1 MMRTGIYGGSFNP
14 IHTAHLSLARSL
26 IRQGLLDELWY
37 VVSPQNP
44 FKQQATDLL
53 PDEVRLHLTRLAVAD
68 EPNIKVSDVEMHL
81 PRPSYMANTLAVL
94 REKYPDREF
103 ILVIGADNWLAFERW
118 YHWQEI
124 LAQHS
129 LIVYP
134 RPGYPIDASTLPPN
148 VTLASTPLI
157 DISSTEIRRK
167 IRTSAY
173 AGEGLKPAVW
183 QEIKRKG
190 YYK

>member
-1 MMRTGIYGGSFNP
+1 MTRTGIYGGSFNP

-68 EPNIKVSDVEMHL
+68 EPGIRVSDVEMHL
-81 PRPSYMANTLAVL
+81 PRPSYMAHTLAVL
-94 REKYPDREF
+94 REQHPDREF
-103 ILVIGADNWLAFERW
+103 VLVIGADNWLAFDRW
-118 YHWQEI
+118 YHPEEI
-124 LAQHS
+124 LTQYS
-129 LIVYP
+129 FIVYP
-134 RPGYPIDASTLPPN
+134 RPGYPIDATTLPPN

-167 IRTSAY
+167 IHTSDY
-173 AGEGLKPAVW
+173 DGQDLKPAVW

>member
-14 IHTAHLSLARSL
+14 IHTVHLSLARSL

>member
-1 MMRTGIYGGSFNP
+1 MTRTGIYGGSFNP

-68 EPNIKVSDVEMHL
+68 EPGIRVSDVEMHL

-134 RPGYPIDASTLPPN
+134 RPGYPIDATTLPPN

-167 IRTSAY
+167 IQTSDY
-173 AGEGLKPAVW
+173 DGQDLKPAVW

>member
-1 MMRTGIYGGSFNP
+1 MTRTGIYGGSFNP
-14 IHTAHLSLARSL
+14 IHAAHLSLARSL
-26 IRQGLLDELWY
+26 INQGMLDELWY

-44 FKQQATDLL
+44 FKQAATDLL

-68 EPNIKVSDVEMHL
+68 EPGIKVSDVEMHL

-94 REKYPDREF
+94 REKHPDREF

-124 LAQHS
+124 LARHS
-129 LIVYP
+129 VIVYP
-134 RPGYPIDASTLPPN
+134 RPGYPIDAATLPPN
-148 VTLASTPLI
+148 VTLADTPLM
-157 DISSTEIRRK
+157 DISSTDIRKR
-167 IRTSAY
+167 IRSSAY
-173 AGEGLKPAVW
+173 DGRDLKPAVW
-183 QEIKRKG
+183 QEINRKG

>member
-14 IHTAHLSLARSL
+14 IHAAHLSLARSL
-26 IRQGLLDELWY
+26 INQGLLDELWY

-53 PDEVRLHLTRLAVAD
+53 PDEARLQLTRLAVAD
-68 EPNIKVSDVEMHL
+68 EPGIRVSDVEMHL

>member
-1 MMRTGIYGGSFNP
+1 MTRTGIYGGSFNP
-14 IHTAHLSLARSL
+14 IHTAHLSLARDL

-53 PDEVRLHLTRLAVAD
+53 PDEARLQLTRLAVAD
-68 EPNIKVSDVEMHL
+68 EPDIRVSDVEMHL

-94 REKYPDREF
+94 REQHPDREF

-118 YHWQEI
+118 YHWEEI
-124 LAQHS
+124 LARHS
-129 LIVYP
+129 VIVYP
-134 RPGYPIDASTLPPN
+134 RPGYPIDAATLPPN

-167 IRTSAY
+167 IHTAAY
-173 AGEGLKPAVW
+173 DGRDLKPSVW

>member
-1 MMRTGIYGGSFNP
+1 MTRTGIYGGSFNP

-68 EPNIKVSDVEMHL
+68 EPGIRVSDVEMHL
-81 PRPSYMANTLAVL
+81 PRPSYMAHTLAVL
-94 REKYPDREF
+94 REQHPDREF

>member
-1 MMRTGIYGGSFNP
+1 MTRTGIYGGSFNP
-14 IHTAHLSLARSL
+14 IHKAHLALARTL
-26 IRQGLLDELWY
+26 IQEKLLDELWY

-53 PDEVRLHLTRLAVAD
+53 PDDVRLRLTQLAVAD
-68 EPNIKVSDVEMHL
+68 EPKISVSDVEMHL
-81 PRPSYMANTLAVL
+81 PRPSYMARTLAVL
-94 REKYPDREF
+94 REEHPDREF
-103 ILVIGADNWLAFERW
+103 VLVIGADNWLAFERW
-118 YHWQEI
+118 YHPQEI
-124 LAQHS
+124 LTHHR

-134 RPGYPIDASTLPPN
+134 RPGYPINAAALPAN

-157 DISSTEIRRK
+157 DISGTEIRQK
-167 IRTSAY
+167 IHASAY
-173 AGEGLKPAVW
+173 DGRDLKPAVW

>member
-1 MMRTGIYGGSFNP
+1 MTRTGIYGGSFNP

-37 VVSPQNP
+37 VVSPQDP

-68 EPNIKVSDVEMHL
+68 EPGIRVSDVEMHL
-81 PRPSYMANTLAVL
+81 PRPSYMAHTLAVL
-94 REKYPDREF
+94 REQHPDREF